1 MLRPFLRFFQAE
13 ANSGAYLLASVVLA
27 LLFANIWPGSYTSL
41 LDYKITLGF
50 GDLSLDKPLVSWI
63 NEGLMTIFFLVVGL
77 EIKRE
82 LLVGE
87 LASRKNAM
95 LPVIAAVGGM
105 VVPAGI
111 YLAFNFSGDGING
124 WGIPMATDI
133 AFAVGVLALLKKR
146 IPFALKVFLTALA
159 IIDDIGAVIIIAF
172 FYTGSV
178 SWAALAA
185 GMGIIILLL
194 LINRLGVRW
203 SSVYLVLGFGL
214 WLALLESGVHATI
227 AGVLLAFTIP
237 SRVPGRKASGAGAS
251 GKETS
256 GPGKKVSEAMAAE
269 APLQRLERIL
279 EPWAAYLIVPVFAF
293 ANSGV
298 YFEESPLGSL
308 GEPVGLG
315 IILGLVVGKQA
326 GIVMFSWIAIR
337 LHIGALPRKVTWR
350 HLHGAACLAGIGFT
364 MSLFITLLA
373 FENAQLAQAKTAILV
388 ASLIAGVLGGVLLLT
403 AKRV

>member
-1 MLRPFLRFFQAE
+1 MKKIWRPFLRFFQAE
-13 ANSGAYLLASVVLA
+13 ANSGILLLASVVLA
-27 LLFANIWPGSYTSL
+27 LLFANLWPDSYNSVLDREISL
-41 LDYKITLGF
+41 GY
-50 GDLSLDKPLVSWI
+50 GDLSLDKTLLEWI

-87 LASRKNAM
+87 LATRKNAM
-95 LPVIAAVGGM
+95 LPAIAAIGGM

-111 YLAFNFSGDGING
+111 YLAINASGDGIHG

-172 FYTGSV
+172 FYTGSI

-185 GMGIIILLL
+185 GLGFFILLL
-194 LINRLGVRW
+194 AMNKLGVMR
-203 SSVYLVLGFGL
+203 SSIYLLLGFGL
-214 WLALLESGVHATI
+214 WLALLESGIHATI

-237 SRVPGRKASGAGAS
+237 SKSSRTKPT
-251 GKETS
+251 E
-256 GPGKKVSEAMAAE
+256 P
-269 APLQRLERIL
+269 PLLRLERHL
-279 EPWAAYLIVPVFAF
+279 GPWIAYLIVPVFAL

-298 YFEESPLGSL
+298 VFEESPLGLL
-308 GEPVGLG
+308 GEPIGLG
-315 IILGLVVGKQA
+315 LILGLVVGKPA
-326 GIVMFSWIAIR
+326 GVMLFSWVAIR
-337 LHIGALPRKVTWR
+337 IGIGSMPRGVTWR
-350 HLHGAACLAGIGFT
+350 HLLGAACLAGIGFT

-373 FENAQLAQAKTAILV
+373 FENATQLALAKTAILV
-388 ASLIAGVLGGVLLLT
+388 ASLFAGMLGWFLLYP
-403 AKRV
+403 AKRAKGSPGRTSQR

>member
-1 MLRPFLRFFQAE
+1 MLDREFSP
-13 ANSGAYLLASVVLA
+13 
-27 LLFANIWPGSYTSL
+27 
-41 LDYKITLGF
+41 GF
-50 GDLSLDKPLVSWI
+50 GDYSLDKPMIAWI

-87 LASRKNAM
+87 LATRKNAM
-95 LPVIAAVGGM
+95 LPVIAAAGGM
-105 VVPAGI
+105 IVPAGI
-111 YLAFNFSGDGING
+111 YLALNASGDGLSG

-159 IIDDIGAVIIIAF
+159 IIDDIGAVIVIAF
-172 FYTGSV
+172 FYTGSI

-185 GMGIIILLL
+185 GLGLFILLL
-194 LINRLGVRW
+194 LMNRLGVRLI
-203 SSVYLVLGFGL
+203 SVYLVLGFGL

-227 AGVLLAFTIP
+227 AGVLLALTIP
-237 SRVPGRKASGAGAS
+237 ARGPGRKGSKA
-251 GKETS
+251 EE
-256 GPGKKVSEAMAAE
+256 PE

-279 EPWAAYLIVPVFAF
+279 EPWAAFLIVPVFAF

-298 YFEESPLGSL
+298 VFEGSPLGSL

-315 IILGLVVGKQA
+315 IILGLVIGKQA
-326 GIVMFSWIAIR
+326 GIVLFSWIAIR
-337 LHIGALPRKVTWR
+337 LRIGSLPRKVTWR

-373 FENAQLAQAKTAILV
+373 FEDASQLVQAKTAILV
-388 ASLIAGVLGGVLLLT
+388 ASLIAGVLGGVLLYT
-403 AKRV
+403 AKRT